1 MSSLFTDTIRKT
13 GGTLG
18 TDIRIKN
25 TSVYESDGGTSVTQN
40 LVKAVAKSWINFNGT
55 GTIAARGS
63 LNHSSLTDNGNG
75 RYTVTISN
83 AIDSTDNIVAS
94 GLCQDD
100 ASTNRH
106 AAQISLLRTSGG
118 SPFTTTTVDITTHH
132 DGQTTTSQDMD
143 FTTLT
148 ILGALA

>member
-1 MSSLFTDTIRKT
+1 MASELRVN
-13 GGTLG
+13 TLKDASG
-18 TDIRIKN
+18 N
-25 TSVYESDGGTSVTQN
+25 NSVATSTVSKGS
-40 LVKAVAKSWINFNGT
+40 AKSWVNFNGT

-63 LNHSSLTDNGNG
+63 HNHSSLTDNGNG
-75 RYTVTISN
+75 RYTVTIAN

-106 AAQISLLRTSGG
+106 AAQMSLLRTSGG

-143 FTTLT
+143 FTTLA
-148 ILGALA
+148 IHGDLA